1 MNCNRTCMN
10 SWHTWSPNSRWL
22 AFVSKENMPYT
33 ELYLTHIDE
42 NGNDSIPVLASRFN
56 KPGYAVNVP
65 EFVNIEAGDIHRISL
80 QPGLHG
86 NELATNP

>member
-1 MNCNRTCMN
+1 MNCNRTRMN

-56 KPGYAVNVP
+56 KPGYAINVP
-65 EFVNIEAGDIHRISL
+65 EFINIEADGIHSISL
-80 QPGLHG
+80 QSGLHG
-86 NELATNP
+86 NEPAVDP